1 MPPLKPCHHCLS
13 DNIALSR
20 RLRSDNYH
28 VSFYC
33 KQCYAYG
40 PRVLS
45 PYGSNPS
52 DCQKDIERAAE
63 LWNTRMEQTTLME
76 D

>member
-1 MPPLKPCHHCLS
+1 MYTLKPCRHCLS
-13 DNIALSR
+13 DKIALSH

-28 VSFYC
+28 VAFYC

-45 PYGSNPS
+45 PYGNNPA
-52 DCQKDIERAAE
+52 DRQKDIERAAE
-63 LWNTRMEQTTLME
+63 LWNTRLEQTTCLE